1 MNSVHRVGVAI
12 AGVITL
18 ATIAGSLLLQGYLS
32 AESAHVQSPAAEV
45 AAVAVSPQIIY
56 VRAAAPSST
65 PQNMAADQATAT
77 PVVQTQIAQGV
88 RPVGDDDDGS
98 DR

>member
-12 AGVITL
+12 AGIITL

-32 AESAHVQSPAAEV
+32 AESAHLQSPAADV

-56 VRAAAPSST
+56 VRATRT
-65 PQNMAADQATAT
+65 PADQPTAT
-77 PVVQTQIAQGV
+77 PVVRTQIAQGA
-88 RPVGDDDDGS
+88 RPVGDDDGGS